1 MSDAFLF
8 TLQQYSLNVTI
19 DTIKV
24 AKGNVYMISEL
35 KENIILSELTEQN
48 FDKEYELR
56 IDNIL
61 IEKTTYNKTCN

>member
-1 MSDAFLF
+1 ME
-8 TLQQYSLNVTI
+8 YSLNEII

-24 AKGNVYMISEL
+24 AKDNVYMISEL
-35 KENIILSELTEQN
+35 KENIILSELIKQN

-61 IEKTTYNKTCN
+61 IEKTTYNIPYN